1 MEEIKVTDALAL
13 LVKAS
18 GIETFFSVTGG
29 AAVHLVQSLS
39 HAGELKSIFNHHE
52 QASALAADAQGRAT
66 GLGLCVTTTG
76 PGVSNAITG
85 LITAWQDSVPVF
97 FISGQSRQNNLG
109 LNFAIRQG
117 GTQHLNVGNLVKRF
131 CKEFELV
138 QDEQSLPAKF
148 FDLFVKAQT
157 GRPGPVWLD
166 IPLDIQ
172 LRHISSDLVN
182 SHIAKIKA
190 FNGIE
195 NKQYTELNKA
205 LIDKISL
212 EIGASHSPLFIFGR
226 GISTIKIQDLSALI
240 EKFNFPIVTTWGAIN
255 SNIETHPNFI
265 GRIGMSGQR
274 SANKL
279 VSESDYIIIV
289 GSRLNQST
297 TGSEIDAFAKDA
309 KLVYVDIDE
318 SEISYLKSRKKIQGI
333 LCDGIEFIKMLSES
347 SNVIN
352 TEVNKWKERASNLKK
367 FNLVEYQNL
376 KKNNDFMDQYEIL
389 RLINDHNSNK
399 PYAIVIDG
407 GGTIVYSS
415 MQVMETKLSRKV
427 FLPAA
432 SAPMG
437 TGLPFLEGVLES
449 KKFAYAIALIGD
461 GSLMFNVQ
469 ELQTIKTHKYPC
481 LILVLNNNGYRSIR
495 STQSQF
501 LDSNYLGSSALGG
514 LELPNFKKLAKVF
527 GIKYKKIK
535 KGKSLSRILSSIE
548 NLNEPYLCEI
558 IVDPN
563 QEIYPRV
570 GFELQSDGSYKP
582 ATLGNMF
589 PNRPDFF

>member
-1 MEEIKVTDALAL
+1 
-13 LVKAS
+13 
-18 GIETFFSVTGG
+18 
-29 AAVHLVQSLS
+29 
-39 HAGELKSIFNHHE
+39 
-52 QASALAADAQGRAT
+52 
-66 GLGLCVTTTG
+66 
-76 PGVSNAITG
+76 
-85 LITAWQDSVPVF
+85 
-97 FISGQSRQNNLG
+97 
-109 LNFAIRQG
+109 
-117 GTQHLNVGNLVKRF
+117 
-131 CKEFELV
+131 
-138 QDEQSLPAKF
+138 
-148 FDLFVKAQT
+148 
-157 GRPGPVWLD
+157 
-166 IPLDIQ
+166 
-172 LRHISSDLVN
+172 
-182 SHIAKIKA
+182 
-190 FNGIE
+190 
-195 NKQYTELNKA
+195 
-205 LIDKISL
+205 
-212 EIGASHSPLFIFGR
+212 
-226 GISTIKIQDLSALI
+226 
-240 EKFNFPIVTTWGAIN
+240 
-255 SNIETHPNFI
+255 
-265 GRIGMSGQR
+265 
-274 SANKL
+274 
-279 VSESDYIIIV
+279 
-289 GSRLNQST
+289 
-297 TGSEIDAFAKDA
+297 
-309 KLVYVDIDE
+309 
-318 SEISYLKSRKKIQGI
+318 
-333 LCDGIEFIKMLSES
+333 
-347 SNVIN
+347 
-352 TEVNKWKERASNLKK
+352 
-367 FNLVEYQNL
+367 VEYQNL